1 MWHPPPPRVWVDAT
15 ERLACVGSTP
25 CRTNAGAQ
33 CPALCCP
40 PRSSRLRRSCQ
51 SYRSRAPWP
60 QLVFSGKKTKNRYCA
75 QSSKEHE
82 NVKYKKEPCKAYLHL
97 VLWDL
102 KAEGLVVVRV
112 QCVLLHSRLLLLQP
126 LAVLHKMNLHV
137 GICRGLP
144 VQEVMHLHTVDVS
157 ACVLCIL
164 IVFWEHLICD

>member
-1 MWHPPPPRVWVDAT
+1 MPELSALRSAAHPDLPDCVV
-15 ERLACVGSTP
+15 LANLIVVEHRDHS
-25 CRTNAGAQ
+25 
-33 CPALCCP
+33 LYF
-40 PRSSRLRRSCQ
+40 LE
-51 SYRSRAPWP
+51 
-60 QLVFSGKKTKNRYCA
+60 KKTKNRYCA